1 VWAEAE
7 AWFEAHKRTL
17 RGAGIELRA
26 RLMPDSGLMSSYA
39 NGVVRLALP
48 DAETPAGALRRA
60 LFAATL
66 RLSEREVGWL
76 FGAMLPRLVA
86 HEIGHALRDEAGR
99 LGPDPW
105 WEEQAADRMACL
117 LSRPHLGPSVRARAV
132 TMLEPVVDA
141 LGGLAEALAGYRHPD
156 LAKGRGRLCSV
167 RPTAVPDAAR
177 YRDFATFQRMSVAWS
192 YLDLMLDPEDSFD
205 DYRNDMLLARRSD
218 A

>member
-1 VWAEAE
+1 MWAEAE
-7 AWFEAHKRTL
+7 AWFEAHRRTL
-17 RGAGIELRA
+17 RGAGIDLRA
-26 RLMPDSGLMSSYA
+26 RLLPDSGLMSSYS

-48 DAETPAGALRRA
+48 DVETPAGALRRA

-66 RLSEREVGWL
+66 QLSEPDVGWL

-86 HEIGHALRDEAGR
+86 HEIGHAVRDEAGR

-117 LSRPHLGPSVRARAV
+117 LSRPHLGAAVRARAV
-132 TMLEPVVDA
+132 AMLEPVVDA
-141 LGGLAEALAGYRHPD
+141 LGGLPEALAGYRHLD
-156 LAKGRGRLCSV
+156 LAKGQGPFASV
-167 RPTAVPDAAR
+167 RPAALPAPAR

-192 YLDLMLDPEDSFD
+192 YLDLMLDPEDTFD
-205 DYRNDMLLARRSD
+205 DYRNDLLLAPRSD